1 MGHVIALVV
10 MAIIAVFGTLYIF
23 RDKDTKHAHK

>member
-1 MGHVIALVV
+1 MGHVIALLV
-10 MAIIAVFGTLYIF
+10 MAIIAVFSVFFIF